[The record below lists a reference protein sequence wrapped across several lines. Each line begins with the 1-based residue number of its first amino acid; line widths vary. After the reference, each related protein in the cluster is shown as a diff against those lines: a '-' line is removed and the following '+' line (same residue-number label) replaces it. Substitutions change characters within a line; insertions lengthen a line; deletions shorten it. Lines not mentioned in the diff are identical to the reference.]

1 MNSKLMVSSPAQ
13 KNKIQR
19 LLMNQQ
25 RLALHS
31 GSEENTKASIDRPA
45 FETLR
50 LQPINAGA
58 KALDETR
65 KIETEEVV
73 APNNNTKQKQA
84 RRGSREPGKIVSQ
97 VNGKRK
103 VEKARK

>member
-1 MNSKLMVSSPAQ
+1 
-13 KNKIQR
+13 
-19 LLMNQQ
+19 MNQQ
-25 RLALHS
+25 RMAQQS
-31 GSEENTKASIDRPA
+31 GSDENTKASIDRPA

-50 LQPINAGA
+50 LQPINAAA
-58 KALDETR
+58 KALDETK

-73 APNNNTKQKQA
+73 EPNQKPKQA

-103 VEKARK
+103 VEKVRK